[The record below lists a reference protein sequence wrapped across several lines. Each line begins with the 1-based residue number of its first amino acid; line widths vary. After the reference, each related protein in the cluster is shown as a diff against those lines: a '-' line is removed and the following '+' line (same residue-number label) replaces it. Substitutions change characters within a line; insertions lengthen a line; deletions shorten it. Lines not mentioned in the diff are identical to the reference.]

1 MFGWPL
7 VSVARWWTRC
17 PHEHWRGYWIP
28 SVHSPSYTIHIQLS
42 CVLLSSGKSVCLP
55 TGRGPGPTQSW
66 WNIECGSVGDWRQ
79 QEEQFININI
89 FNILNLI
96 FLPLGCTDNGLGLNK
111 LWRKSYFSSTLV
123 FSFDSTIFYFG
134 IGNILQV
141 MSSFK
146 VLTNPKIILI
156 LNKADLKYCWL
167 FDHAISS
174 ICEQWMWGLTIS
186 WA

>member
-1 MFGWPL
+1 MFGWTL
-7 VSVARWWTRC
+7 VSVARWWTGC

-42 CVLLSSGKSVCLP
+42 RVLLSSGKSVCLP
-55 TGRGPGPTQSW
+55 TGQGPGPTQSW

-79 QEEQFININI
+79 EQQFININI